1 MQSSRSVEEI
11 TYPTPDDIKS
21 TCTALFFNLFK
32 NPCMNETLI
41 SVGICLP
48 DYCYPLS
55 VLKKLGMY
63 FTLGNTVFAFE
74 ASLFCS
80 ISRSK
85 Y

>member
-1 MQSSRSVEEI
+1 
-11 TYPTPDDIKS
+11 
-21 TCTALFFNLFK
+21 
-32 NPCMNETLI
+32 MNETLI

-48 DYCYPLS
+48 DYYYPLS

-63 FTLGNTVFAFE
+63 FTLGNTAFAFE